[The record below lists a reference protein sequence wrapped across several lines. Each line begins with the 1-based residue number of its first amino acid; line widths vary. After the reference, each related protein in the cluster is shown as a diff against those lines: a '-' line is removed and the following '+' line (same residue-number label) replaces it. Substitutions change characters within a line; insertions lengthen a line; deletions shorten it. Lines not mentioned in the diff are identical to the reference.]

1 MEKDWEDEDS
11 KEKKSREG
19 VKVTREMRKIKGGK
33 QRKGYIGKK
42 MFFMKALSIL
52 SVIEGIEKILKKT
65 EKQKLGD
72 QNVSLQLIN
81 SKFWQVR

>member
-1 MEKDWEDEDS
+1 
-11 KEKKSREG
+11 

-42 MFFMKALSIL
+42 MFFMKTLSIL
-52 SVIEGIEKILKKT
+52 SVIEEIEKILKRT

-81 SKFWQVR
+81 SKF